1 MPASR
6 LHLVRHGEVF
16 NPSGVLY
23 ERIEG
28 FELSDLGHE
37 MAEAAAKAL
46 LAQGRKIKRLIAS
59 PLIRAQQSAAPIA
72 KQFDVAVDL
81 DERVIEPWNK
91 FKGIK
96 LAPAAFLKRPSLI
109 LNLANPKL
117 PSWGEPYDEVAARMQ
132 TAALDAWDSVDGGD
146 VVIVS
151 HQLPIWML
159 CRSSAGLEL
168 PHSPKS
174 RRCSLSSITSFEVI
188 KGKLTEVSYVEPGL
202 AHAANAID
210 GGAV

>member
-46 LAQGRKIKRLIAS
+46 LAQGREIKRLIAS

-72 KQFDVAVDL
+72 KEFGVAVDL

-109 LNLANPKL
+109 LNLLNPKL

-132 TAALDAWDSVDGGD
+132 TAALEAWDSVDGGD

-159 CRSSAGLEL
+159 YRSSAGLEL

-174 RRCSLSSITSFEVI
+174 RRCSLSSITSFEVTN
-188 KGKLTEVSYVEPGL
+188 GKLTEVLYSEPGL

>member
-37 MAEAAAKAL
+37 MAGAAAQAL
-46 LAQGRKIKRLIAS
+46 LAEGRKIRRLIAS
-59 PLIRAQQSAAPIA
+59 PLVRTQQSAAPIA
-72 KQFDVAVDL
+72 KQFGVAVDL

-117 PSWGEPYDEVAARMQ
+117 PSWGEPYDQVAARMRGRGPRCVGFGRRRRRRDRFSSA
-132 TAALDAWDSVDGGD
+132 TDLDASPFKRRLSASSQPKIPQVFA
-146 VVIVS
+146 VLHHKLS
-151 HQLPIWML
+151 
-159 CRSSAGLEL
+159 RSSTG
-168 PHSPKS
+168 S
-174 RRCSLSSITSFEVI
+174 
-188 KGKLTEVSYVEPGL
+188 
-202 AHAANAID
+202 
-210 GGAV
+210 